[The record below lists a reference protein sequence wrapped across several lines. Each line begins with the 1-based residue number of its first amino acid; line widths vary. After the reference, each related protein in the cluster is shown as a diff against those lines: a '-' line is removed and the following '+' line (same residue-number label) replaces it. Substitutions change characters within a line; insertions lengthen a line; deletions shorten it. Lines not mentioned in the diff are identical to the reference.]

1 MHPLTFSAAPPV
13 LHCPFTSFPS
23 LPRGDQQHFV
33 RRDELRAAWSIF
45 TPLLHAIDRGEISPE
60 RYPYG
65 SRGPAD
71 QDRFLA
77 DSGYLRSVRYVWRP
91 SHSQTHMVQ
100 AQSGP
105 DLHGKVPSTSASPAG
120 PAKPNL

>member
-1 MHPLTFSAAPPV
+1 LFNAR
-13 LHCPFTSFPS
+13 
-23 LPRGDQQHFV
+23 RGDQQHFV

-45 TPLLHAIDRGEISPE
+45 TPLLHGIDRGEISPQ

-71 QDRFLA
+71 QDGFLA
-77 DSGYLRSVRYVWRP
+77 DSGYLRSVRYIWRP
-91 SHSQTHMVQ
+91 S
-100 AQSGP
+100 
-105 DLHGKVPSTSASPAG
+105 KSTDSMGSAEAGTTAAPAKS